1 MNQLSVIRN
10 NVKTQEGSTK
20 RGFSA
25 VVTGIIVLYMV
36 FKGQPVDFDTI
47 LQAVI
52 GKVDFWVGL
61 GLNVMGFMGIFIPD
75 EPKTV
80 KIELPPIELV
90 SKSLSAQAPHNGR
103 TVDTADSVADCP
115 AVTQRLR
122 EPGLPARSTAQ
133 LERPA
138 SRNEQ
143 PNPPDT
149 GWNNR

>member
-1 MNQLSVIRN
+1 MSFLPDIRSK
-10 NVKTQEGSTK
+10 VKLQEGSTK
-20 RGFSA
+20 RGISTTL
-25 VVTGIIVLYMV
+25 TGFIVLYMV

-47 LQAVI
+47 LQAVT
-52 GKVDFWVGL
+52 GKVDFWVGV
-61 GLNVMGFMGIFIPD
+61 GLNVIGLLGIFIPD

-80 KIELPPIELV
+80 KIELPPTELV

-138 SRNEQ
+138 NRDKS
-143 PNPPDT
+143 PPLQDT
-149 GWNNR
+149 GWNG

>member
-1 MNQLSVIRN
+1 MSFLPDIRN
-10 NVKTQEGSTK
+10 KVKTQEGSTK
-20 RGFSA
+20 RGLSA
-25 VVTGIIVLYMV
+25 TLTGLIVLYMV

-47 LQAVI
+47 MQTVT
-52 GKVDFWVGL
+52 GKVDFWLGV
-61 GLNVMGFMGIFIPD
+61 GLNVIGLLGIFIPD

-80 KIELPPIELV
+80 KIELPPNELV
-90 SKSLSAQAPHNGR
+90 SKPLSAQAPHNGR

-138 SRNEQ
+138 SRNES
-143 PNPPDT
+143 PPPQDT
-149 GWNNR
+149 GWNG

>member
-90 SKSLSAQAPHNGR
+90 SQSLSAQEAAATRNPVVSNIH
-103 TVDTADSVADCP
+103 DHHHSADE
-115 AVTQRLR
+115 RLR
-122 EPGLPARSTAQ
+122 EPGLPARPTAQ

-138 SRNEQ
+138 SRDES
-143 PNPPDT
+143 PPPSNT
-149 GWNNR
+149 GWNG